1 MKTVKDVL
9 NTVLK
14 DDATEFGGVEYP
26 GETVS
31 NFIQYTDLNL
41 NDGID
46 LLNEELKDSG
56 IKPII
61 FK

>member
-1 MKTVKDVL
+1 MKTIKDVL

-14 DDATEFGGVEYP
+14 DDETEMGGIEYP

-31 NFIQYTDLNL
+31 NFIQHTDLSL
-41 NDGID
+41 NDSID

-56 IKPII
+56 IKTIQ
-61 FK
+61 K

>member
-1 MKTVKDVL
+1 MKTIKDVL

-14 DDATEFGGVEYP
+14 DDETEMGGIEYP

-31 NFIQYTDLNL
+31 NFIQYTDLSL
-41 NDGID
+41 NDSID

-56 IKPII
+56 IKTI
-61 FK
+61 

>member
-1 MKTVKDVL
+1 MKTIKDVL
-9 NTVLK
+9 NIVLK
-14 DDATEFGGVEYP
+14 DDETEMGGIEYP

-41 NDGID
+41 NDSID

-56 IKPII
+56 IKTI
-61 FK
+61 